1 MNSRI
6 ERYVLVRT
14 LTGVGASL
22 AVISAVILLVQ
33 FVTLSRSIGG
43 RADVSAADIFGLTLL
58 KSPSDIQILL
68 PFVFLAGGIA
78 AYVGMNRRSEL
89 IAMRASG
96 VSAWR
101 FIMPSAAAAF
111 ILGVVAVLTVNPV
124 CAALSARFE
133 ADRAAIMAANYM
145 VDQPKDIWLRQGDE
159 RTQMVIHAKARDTVQ
174 GQVRLRGVSLFI
186 YQKNKTG
193 QPEFKR
199 RVEAAEAVLRPGF
212 WQLRDVRE
220 ATPGE
225 SSVRSDSLSIRSTLD
240 SEAAVERFAS
250 PEAIAFWRLPAAIK
264 QTEDSGFSASGYRL
278 RFQQLLAT
286 PLMFAA
292 MAVLA
297 AAFSLRLVR
306 LGGLAGLAGA
316 GVALGFIIYFFDKF
330 SGALGKADIIP
341 LYAAAW
347 APVMV
352 ALLSEDESASSHAS
366 RSLPDEFGE
375 ACAAGRRGDGA
386 LVAGPGPRPDRRCGR
401 LIRTKPARPRTARP
415 DSERHRPAQDRG
427 GQVHGAGQHRRPEA
441 RRTLHGGRPA
451 RP

>member
-1 MNSRI
+1 VNSRI
-6 ERYVLVRT
+6 ERYVLGRT
-14 LTGVGASL
+14 LAGVGAAL

-33 FVTLSRSIGG
+33 FVDLSRSIGG

-58 KSPSDIQILL
+58 KSPAVIQILL
-68 PFVFLAGGIA
+68 PFIFLGGGIA

-101 FIMPSAAAAF
+101 FIMPSAVAAF
-111 ILGVVAVLTVNPV
+111 ILGIVAVVAVNPV
-124 CAALSARFE
+124 AAALSARFE
-133 ADRAAIMAANYM
+133 ADRAAIMANYLG
-145 VDQPKDIWLRQGDE
+145 DQPKDIWLRQGDE
-159 RTQMVIHAKARDTVQ
+159 RTQMVIHAKSRDTVQ
-174 GQVRLRGVSLFI
+174 GEVRLRGVSLFI

-212 WQLRDVRE
+212 WQLKDVRE

-264 QTEDSGFSASGYRL
+264 QTENSGFSAAGYRL

-292 MAVLA
+292 MAILA

-306 LGGLAGLAGA
+306 LGGLAGLVGA
-316 GVALGFIIYFFDKF
+316 GVALGFVVFFFNQF

-341 LYAAAW
+341 LFAAAW
-347 APVMV
+347 APVVV
-352 ALLSEDESASSHAS
+352 ALLSGLTVLCYTED
-366 RSLPDEFGE
+366 G
-375 ACAAGRRGDGA
+375 
-386 LVAGPGPRPDRRCGR
+386 
-401 LIRTKPARPRTARP
+401 
-415 DSERHRPAQDRG
+415 
-427 GQVHGAGQHRRPEA
+427 
-441 RRTLHGGRPA
+441 
-451 RP
+451 